1 MLIVKSKT
9 ILGNH
14 VNTKVTVSI
23 IVIFM
28 FTPLSFISQ
37 ATIINVDHTD
47 YENEDL
53 QIVKVWSEFE
63 HAVYSSYDI
72 TESSGIIHSPFGSF
86 NPEVDFIPLGPE
98 NLFDPFSFLR
108 SGMAIVQSNSSNLI
122 PLTKYLEGE
131 PDVNIIDIIPDDAY
145 LIRILGD
152 DKIEMFEEIKK
163 FSSVKW
169 IGEFPIAW
177 KVSKDLI
184 PLIESLEGNID
195 LQIMTAPDLTPQELE
210 LLNIDL
216 SLVSNDFIDR
226 DVCDFSLCKLSSISP
241 LLIPIL
247 AMDGR
252 ILKIEPSSSL
262 NIHNNNARILSNIDE
277 ALSLSGGSL
286 NGEGEVIAISDTGLD
301 VDHGDFGTRLRN
313 PVYNDFG
320 PDNSGDDAN
329 SGHGT
334 HVTATLLGD
343 GSGDSKTIGVVP
355 ESTFIFYQLEVDS
368 SGIFARWDSLYSMFA
383 HAWDKDAKI
392 QTNSWGSSNLLG
404 EYTSD
409 SHSADSYVKD
419 QPKFLVLFSAGDEG
433 SSGISSPGTAKN
445 VLTVGA
451 STTGAYS
458 SIDSGSIYNFSSTG
472 YTLDGRI
479 KPDLVAPGVM
489 ICSARAAEASFT
501 IGESCSTATHNDQ
514 ITPLYMTLNGSS
526 MSTSVVAG
534 AAAMTRQYLRE
545 EVNISEPR
553 SDLIKAILINGAT
566 DLGLSNIPN
575 PSEGWGQLN
584 LSQSLYP
591 KSGDFDSDTIFDY
604 SRSLSP
610 GHSFLYTLQVTSG
623 STMDA
628 TLVWNDREGSVTGDQ
643 SISKLVNDLDLK
655 ITSPSG
661 VIYNGNNFISGYST
675 PGGVS
680 DNINNV
686 ERIKLDSAEEGI
698 WSIEIGNSKGNIQ
711 QYSLVVSGI
720 IEETFGSDLSIIPDS
735 LSSFTST
742 PLQGDIL
749 SINAKWSNRASL
761 PTGDY
766 SISIHDLTTNDL
778 IKSSQMASLEGG
790 QIASLS
796 FTHSFDTT
804 GEHIIQLRLDSLSEV
819 TEFNDELE
827 GINNNIFNY
836 SFNVSQ
842 IGVRIIPL
850 FENGTIPNN
859 LEELSDAK
867 TRNLDP
873 REDTSIDF
881 KLQIINEGTSQITVD
896 LSISPLQIISEQG
909 ILNQPQDEWWKILNE
924 SGPWIL
930 NPSGQEGDKY
940 TVSLNLSNKDADIT
954 DNALARYSLPGDY
967 VTDLTLFD
975 KNAPTISHSIRLTTI
990 VDTVEGLYT
999 VVAGE
1004 TDLSARPGEF
1014 GLFSLSIR
1022 NIGNGPTQ
1030 YEVSCETANRWL
1042 IHIGNTESSEL
1053 VLDPLNRLQFLP
1065 LPIRVKVPKS
1075 LDYQPIAG
1083 ATEEIMCTTTSVS
1096 DSSIYTNEWAII
1108 TVLESKLF
1116 STYLSDDEGN
1126 KFETVEIAEP
1136 RAVTNGDTIS
1146 TNLVISNLGNVE
1158 ISFEIQVLSSVNTWP
1173 LQVYES
1179 SESTPIGLTNSVSI
1193 VLSPSE
1199 YSSIIIKTIIPLS
1212 SQKGDMNTISIKT
1225 TSDEGILERSGTI
1238 LIVEE
1243 IASLDLAELY
1253 DLDIALGMDGISEIE
1268 IKNTGNVPLDI
1279 SISIGTVPNSWEV
1292 GFLSGNYF
1300 TMDMNREAVV
1310 QISISL
1316 PPNLEKGKLSDKVPV
1331 IIQATTPNGEI
1342 ATYTVEISISVL
1354 PSIWI
1359 TLESPIIQIEDI
1371 GINSDSF
1378 FDIILKN
1385 NGNTMTNVN
1394 IEFNQLE
1401 GWEISLDKTQINQIS
1416 PGGEV
1421 RLLAGASPVSKSSSG
1436 LKQFTIFANSS
1447 SESMSITDSS
1457 LLLKV
1462 SMARETGNGGLSEF
1476 MEDAGLPSWVIPI
1489 IFILILMSLGFV
1501 GFNMRKSISINSDE
1515 ELIPAGSALSSGNI
1529 SERRNSALDT
1539 SLSGEALSGTV
1550 SQDEINAALSSSL
1563 PSLKHSSPG
1572 APPLPLTGLPDGW
1585 TMEQW
1590 NAYGHMWWEKN
1601 KN

>member
-1 MLIVKSKT
+1 MVRVRT
-9 ILGNH
+9 
-14 VNTKVTVSI
+14 
-23 IVIFM
+23 
-28 FTPLSFISQ
+28 
-37 ATIINVDHTD
+37 
-47 YENEDL
+47 
-53 QIVKVWSEFE
+53 
-63 HAVYSSYDI
+63 VYSSYDI

-86 NPEVDFIPLGPE
+86 YPEVDFIPLGPE
-98 NLFDPFSFLR
+98 NLFDPYSFLR
-108 SGMAIVQSNSSNLI
+108 SGMAIVQSNSSNLM

-131 PDVNIIDIIPDDAY
+131 PDVNIIDIIPDDSY
-145 LIRILGD
+145 LIRIGGN
-152 DKIEMFEEIKK
+152 DKIEMFEKIKK

-184 PLIESLEGNID
+184 PLINQLEGSVD
-195 LQIMTAPDLTPQELE
+195 LQIMITPDLNFQELE

-216 SLVSNDFIDR
+216 SLVSNDILDR
-226 DVCDFSLCKLSSISP
+226 DVCDFSLCKLSGINPSI
-241 LLIPIL
+241 IPIL

-262 NIHNNNARILSNIDE
+262 KIHNNNARILSSIDE
-277 ALSLSGGSL
+277 AISLSGGSL
-286 NGEGEVIAISDTGLD
+286 DGEGEVMAISDTGLD
-301 VDHGDFGTRLRN
+301 ADHGDFGTRLRN

-343 GSGDSKTIGVVP
+343 GSGDSKTTGIVP
-355 ESTFIFYQLEVDS
+355 QSTFIFYQLEVDS

-458 SIDSGSIYNFSSTG
+458 SIDSGSVYNFSSTG

-489 ICSARAAEASFT
+489 ICSARAEEASFT

-553 SDLIKAILINGAT
+553 SDLIRAILINGAT
-566 DLGLSNIPN
+566 DLGLPNIPN
-575 PSEGWGQLN
+575 PTEGWGQLN

-591 KSGDFDSDTIFDY
+591 KSDDFNSDTVFDY

-610 GHSFLYTLQVTSG
+610 GHSFLYTLEVTSG
-623 STMDA
+623 SNLDA
-628 TLVWNDREGSVTGDQ
+628 TLVWNDREGSVTSDQ
-643 SISKLVNDLDLK
+643 SISKLVNNLDLK

-661 VIYNGNNFISGYST
+661 VIYNGNNFISGYSVS
-675 PGGVS
+675 GGES

-686 ERIKLDSAEEGI
+686 ERIKLESAQEGI
-698 WSIEIGNSKGNIQ
+698 WSIEIGNSKGNSQ
-711 QYSLVVSGI
+711 QYSLVISGI

-735 LSSFTST
+735 ISSFTST

-766 SISIHDLTTNDL
+766 SISIHDLTTDDL

-790 QIASLS
+790 RIASLS
-796 FTHSFDTT
+796 FTHSFVTT
-804 GEHIIQLRLDSLSEV
+804 GEHVVQLRLDSLSEV
-819 TEFNDELE
+819 SEFNDELD

-850 FENGTIPNN
+850 FEDGTIPNS
-859 LEELSDAK
+859 LEELNDAK
-867 TRNLDP
+867 ARNLDP
-873 REDTSIDF
+873 REDTSI
-881 KLQIINEGTSQITVD
+881 V
-896 LSISPLQIISEQG
+896 
-909 ILNQPQDEWWKILNE
+909 LNE

-940 TVSLNLSNKDADIT
+940 TVSLNLSNRDADIT
-954 DNALARYSLPGDY
+954 DSAGARYSLPGDY

-975 KNAPTISHSIRLTTI
+975 KNAPTISHSIRLTTK
-990 VDTVEGLYT
+990 VATVEGLFT

-1004 TDLSARPGEF
+1004 TDLSAKPGEF

-1075 LDYQPIAG
+1075 FDYQPLAG
-1083 ATEEIMCTTTSVS
+1083 VTEEITCTTTSIS
-1096 DSSIYTNEWAII
+1096 DPSIYTTEWAII
-1108 TVLESKLF
+1108 IVLESKLF
-1116 STYLSDDEGN
+1116 STYLADDEGN

-1146 TNLVISNLGNVE
+1146 TNLIISNLGNVE
-1158 ISFEIQVLSSVNTWP
+1158 ISFEIQVLSSMNNWP

-1179 SESTPIGLTNSVSI
+1179 SESTPIGLINSVSI
-1193 VLSPSE
+1193 VLSPGE

-1225 TSDEGILERSGTI
+1225 ISDEGILLRSGTK

-1243 IASLDLAELY
+1243 IATLDLVESY
-1253 DLDIALGMDGISEIE
+1253 DLEISLGSVGISEIE

-1310 QISISL
+1310 LISLNL
-1316 PPNLEKGKLSDKVPV
+1316 PPNLEQGKLLDKVPV
-1331 IIQATTPNGEI
+1331 IIQATTPDGEI
-1342 ATYTVEISISVL
+1342 VTYTVEISISVL

-1359 TLESPIIQIEDI
+1359 TLESTITQIEDI
-1371 GINSDSF
+1371 GINSNSF

-1385 NGNTMTNVN
+1385 NGNIMTNVN

-1401 GWEISLDKTQINQIS
+1401 GWEISLDKTQINQIA

-1421 RLLAGASPVSKSSSG
+1421 SLLAGATPTSKSSSG
-1436 LKQFTIFANSS
+1436 LKQFTLFANSS

-1462 SMARETGNGGLSEF
+1462 SMARETGNGGLSEIL
-1476 MEDAGLPSWVIPI
+1476 EDAGLPSWIIPM
-1489 IFILILMSLGFV
+1489 IFILILISLGFA
-1501 GFNMRKSISINSDE
+1501 GFNMRKSNSINSDE

-1529 SERRNSALDT
+1529 FERRNSALDT
-1539 SLSGEALSGTV
+1539 SLSGEVLSGTV

-1563 PSLKHSSPG
+1563 PSLKQSPPG

-1601 KN
+1601 KI